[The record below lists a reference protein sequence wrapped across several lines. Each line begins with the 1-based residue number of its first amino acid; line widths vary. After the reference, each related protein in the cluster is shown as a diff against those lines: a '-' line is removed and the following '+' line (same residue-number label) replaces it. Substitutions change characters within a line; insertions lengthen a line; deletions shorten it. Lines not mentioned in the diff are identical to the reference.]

1 MTRKQEQA
9 ERASDDAPKPRAR
22 RRGSLAPLSRR
33 QADALDFGGLDE
45 IIGFMV
51 RRAQTASFEDF
62 RLCAGDIDLTP
73 VQFAALRL
81 VHANPGINQTT
92 LANALGA
99 EAPRM
104 VIILDKLERRGLVTR
119 LASTVDRRSRV
130 IFLTPEGR
138 TLHRAISK
146 RVEVQNRHMIERL
159 AGEDPAALLRM
170 LRKLAASP

>member
-9 ERASDDAPKPRAR
+9 ERPAEAPKPRTR
-22 RRGSLAPLSRR
+22 RRGRLAPLSRR
-33 QADALDFGGLDE
+33 QADELDWGGLDE

-51 RRAQTASFEDF
+51 RRAQASAFEDF
-62 RLCAGDIDLTP
+62 RYCAGDIDLTP

-104 VIILDKLERRGLVTR
+104 VIIIDRLERQGLLTR

-138 TLHRAISK
+138 ALHKAISK
-146 RVEVQNRHMIERL
+146 RVEVQNRRMIERL
-159 AGEDPAALLRM
+159 AGEDPQALLRM
-170 LRKLAASP
+170 LRKLATPV